1 MKSSARRATEER
13 PAQTAR
19 GIKDTAR
26 RDTRDSKPVGGRS
39 VFLACLV
46 SLASLQPTEP
56 GFNSPHVQL
65 LTSAILYQS

>member
-1 MKSSARRATEER
+1 MKKSSVRRATEGR

-19 GIKDTAR
+19 GIKDTVR
-26 RDTRDSKPVGGRS
+26 KDTRKVILANGRS

-46 SLASLQPTEP
+46 SLASLQLTEP

-65 LTSAILYQS
+65 LTSAIL